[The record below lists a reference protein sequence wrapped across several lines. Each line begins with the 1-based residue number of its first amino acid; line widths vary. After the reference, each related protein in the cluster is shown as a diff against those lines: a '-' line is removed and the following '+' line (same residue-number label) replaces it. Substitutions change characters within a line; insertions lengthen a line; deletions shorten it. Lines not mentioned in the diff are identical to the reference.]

1 MFLSSLFLLADYL
14 LTYFQIE
21 TPPALLGIA
30 ALFIGFVTIK
40 CVPKSIELAATPL
53 LGHMSL
59 FFIPAIVAIV
69 NFIDLIVAFPL
80 ALILSIVVSTLVSLA
95 ITALISQRLMYML
108 NPDVAKSDKAEH
120 HDGQST

>member
-1 MFLSSLFLLADYL
+1 M
-14 LTYFQIE
+14 
-21 TPPALLGIA
+21 LGIA
-30 ALFIGFVTIK
+30 VLFLGFITIG
-40 CVPKSIELAATPL
+40 CVPRSIELAAAPL

-80 ALILSIVVSTLVSLA
+80 ALILSIVVSTLISLA

-108 NPDVAKSDKAEH
+108 NPDITKVKSEAKDALANE
-120 HDGQST
+120 GQSK